1 MNIEITCRGEVKS
14 KHGVRPYETIVTVE
28 SVDSIQIDNETGVL
42 DWISD
47 DTIADY
53 LRGRGFS
60 VSMTEEQAA

>member
-14 KHGVRPYETIVTVE
+14 KHGVRPYETSVTVE

-53 LRGRGFS
+53 LRSRGFS
-60 VSMTEEQAA
+60 VNVPREDAA

>member
-14 KHGVRPYETIVTVE
+14 KHGVRPYETSVTVE